1 MENNKT
7 QLANQIIDDGQPLRA
22 IHNYLSETYDDVKHV
37 ELFDRT
43 FTDRINFIKFIQEV
57 VCPMMIESLEEWK
70 LDQLEEYNNR
80 N

>member
-70 LDQLEEYNNR
+70 LDEPEEYNKR

>member
-7 QLANQIIDDGQPLRA
+7 QLANEIIEGGQPLRE
-22 IHNYLSETYDDVKHV
+22 IHNYLSETYDGIKHI

-43 FTDRINFIKFIQEV
+43 FTDRIEFIKFIQKV

-70 LDQLEEYNNR
+70 LDQPEEYNNR